1 MLTTAL
7 FVLHFV
13 LTCVMAGIMWFVQL
27 CYYPNLA
34 AVGRDAFVGYQKE
47 HIRRITV
54 IAWSMLFLELI
65 TAIALVCVPHHRGV
79 SLGLIVNLAL
89 LLGIWWSTFF
99 VQVPLH
105 QLLEQ
110 GWDEAAH
117 ARLVRSNWFRTV
129 VYTIRGAVIIGVL
142 TTALGPI

>member
-1 MLTTAL
+1 MFTTAL

-13 LTCVMAGIMWFVQL
+13 VTCVMAGNMWFVQI

-34 AVGRDAFVGYQKE
+34 AVGRDAFIGYQQA
-47 HIRRITV
+47 HIRRITR
-54 IAWSMLFLELI
+54 IAWTMLFAELI
-65 TAIALVCVPHHRGV
+65 TAIVLACVPHTRWV
-79 SLGLIVNLAL
+79 WAGLLVNLML

-117 ARLVRSNWFRTV
+117 RRLVSTNWFRTV
-129 VYTIRGAVIIGVL
+129 VYTVRAAVVIAVL
-142 TTALGPI
+142 WSALRPV